1 MKGGWMKN
9 INTKPRKHMVIPD
22 CQVTPDTPTDHLRW
36 IGEYM
41 VEKKPDLVVCLGDF
55 ADMESLSSY
64 DIGKKSYE
72 GRRYKR
78 DIEAA
83 KDAMS
88 ILMEPL
94 NDYNQM
100 RIKNKKRQYSP
111 ELHLTIGNH
120 EYRINRAVESDPKLD
135 GFMSIDN
142 LEYESYGWEVHDF
155 LEIFEADGINYSHF
169 FANPGNGKA
178 MGGENI
184 LLRIKNI
191 GFSFVMGHQQIYM
204 VGVKP
209 LNNGKRIRG
218 LVQGSCY
225 LHDEVYRGKQGNN
238 EWRGIFILHEVI
250 DGDYSLMEV
259 SLDYLCRRYECIPV
273 WKYMERKHPKVSK
286 TSIWM
291 QRQKTLNTIRIT

>member
-1 MKGGWMKN
+1 MKN
-9 INTKPRKHMVIPD
+9 INKKPKKHMVIPD

-72 GRRYKR
+72 GRRYMR
-78 DIEAA
+78 DIKAA

-94 NDYNQM
+94 NDYNQL
-100 RIKNKKRQYSP
+100 RRKNKKRQYSP

-120 EYRINRAVESDPKLD
+120 EYRITRAVESDPKLD

-142 LEYESYGWEVHDF
+142 LEYESFGWEVHDF
-155 LEIFEADGINYSHF
+155 LEIFEADGVSYSHF
-169 FANPGNGKA
+169 FANQGNGKA

-184 LLRIKNI
+184 LLRMKNI

-204 VGVKP
+204 IGVKP

-259 SLDYLCRRYECIPV
+259 SLDFLCRKYEKMPV
-273 WKYMERKHPKVSK
+273 WEYIEIHDNDLFKGSV
-286 TSIWM
+286 WM
-291 QRQKTLNTIRIT
+291 QRQKKMSAI